1 MTTFTPAQMTSFTP
15 AASNHAHA
23 YRHSV
28 PTLAAI
34 GFLAYYVVVMC
45 HEVLGHG
52 VAFYMLGAH
61 HFVLTS
67 TSIDSSD
74 TLAAFAP
81 GTLGYRFI
89 CAAGSLSTILL
100 GVLLYPLLIL
110 VLRKRANITLRIFLW
125 LVVAVGIFHGFCY
138 IIYSGLAGV
147 GDWKEVI
154 AFWPHETFLRV
165 LEVVF
170 GTLICTGVVRFFAAL
185 FSTFPESLTRLALV
199 PYASA
204 TFIFCLAGLRIPHGR
219 YLMLISVL
227 PASLMGQAILLFVA
241 PVARRLRKESAP
253 EEVVPTSPT
262 ALFFAALFIVIIIL
276 TAPGVHFTMP

>member
-1 MTTFTPAQMTSFTP
+1 MTTFTPAQMTTSTP

-74 TLAAFAP
+74 TLPALAP

-100 GVLLYPLLIL
+100 GILLYPLLIL
-110 VLRKRANITLRIFLW
+110 AEDGRR
-125 LVVAVGIFHGFCY
+125 
-138 IIYSGLAGV
+138 
-147 GDWKEVI
+147 
-154 AFWPHETFLRV
+154 HE
-165 LEVVF
+165 
-170 GTLICTGVVRFFAAL
+170 
-185 FSTFPESLTRLALV
+185 
-199 PYASA
+199 
-204 TFIFCLAGLRIPHGR
+204 
-219 YLMLISVL
+219 
-227 PASLMGQAILLFVA
+227 
-241 PVARRLRKESAP
+241 
-253 EEVVPTSPT
+253 
-262 ALFFAALFIVIIIL
+262 
-276 TAPGVHFTMP
+276 

>member
-1 MTTFTPAQMTSFTP
+1 MTPLTPAQMTTSTP
-15 AASNHAHA
+15 AAGNHAHP

-52 VAFYMLGAH
+52 VAFRMLGAH

-74 TLAAFAP
+74 MLAAFAP
-81 GTLGYRFI
+81 GRLGYRFI
-89 CAAGSLSTILL
+89 NAAGSLSTILL
-100 GVLLYPLLIL
+100 GILLYPLLIL
-110 VLRKRANITLRIFLW
+110 AMRKRANITLRIFLW

-154 AFWPHETFLRV
+154 AFWPHQTFLRV
-165 LEVVF
+165 LEIVF

-199 PYASA
+199 PYAAA

-253 EEVVPTSPT
+253 EEVVPISPT
-262 ALFFAALFIVIIIL
+262 ALFFAALFIVIIFL
-276 TAPGVHFTMP
+276 TAPGVHFMMP

>member
-1 MTTFTPAQMTSFTP
+1 MTTFTPA
-15 AASNHAHA
+15 AGNHAHP

-34 GFLAYYVVVMC
+34 GFLAYYVVLMC

-52 VAFYMLGAH
+52 VAFRMLGAH

-81 GTLGYRFI
+81 ETLGYRFI
-89 CAAGSLSTILL
+89 NAAGSLSTILL
-100 GVLLYPLLIL
+100 GILLYPLLIL
-110 VLRKRANITLRIFLW
+110 AMRKRANITLRIFLW

-154 AFWPHETFLRV
+154 AFWPHQTLLRV
-165 LEVVF
+165 LEVIF
-170 GTLICTGVVRFFAAL
+170 GTLICIGVVRFFAAL
-185 FSTFPESLTRLALV
+185 FSTFPESLTLLALV

-204 TFIFCLAGLRIPHGR
+204 TFIFCLAGLRIPNGR

-253 EEVVPTSPT
+253 EEVVPTSAT
-262 ALFFAALFIVIIIL
+262 ALFLAALFMVIIFL
-276 TAPGVHFTMP
+276 TAPGIHFMMP

>member
-1 MTTFTPAQMTSFTP
+1 MTTFTPA
-15 AASNHAHA
+15 AGNHAHP

-34 GFLAYYVVVMC
+34 GFLAYYVVLMC

-52 VAFYMLGAH
+52 VAFRMLGAH

-81 GTLGYRFI
+81 ATLGYRFI
-89 CAAGSLSTILL
+89 NAAGSLSTILL
-100 GVLLYPLLIL
+100 GILLYPLLIL
-110 VLRKRANITLRIFLW
+110 AIRKRANITLRIFLW
-125 LVVAVGIFHGFCY
+125 LVVAGGIFHGFCY

-154 AFWPHETFLRV
+154 AFWPHQTLLRV

-170 GTLICTGVVRFFAAL
+170 GTLICIGVVRFFAAL
-185 FSTFPESLTRLALV
+185 FSTFPENLTLLALV

-204 TFIFCLAGLRIPHGR
+204 TLIFCLAGLRIPNGR

-253 EEVVPTSPT
+253 EEVVPTCAT
-262 ALFFAALFIVIIIL
+262 ALFFAALFIVIIFL
-276 TAPGVHFTMP
+276 TAPGIHFMMP

>member
-1 MTTFTPAQMTSFTP
+1 LTTFTPA
-15 AASNHAHA
+15 ADNHAHP

-34 GFLAYYVVVMC
+34 GFLAYYVVLMC

-52 VAFYMLGAH
+52 VAFRMLGAH

-81 GTLGYRFI
+81 ATLGYRFI
-89 CAAGSLSTILL
+89 NAAGSLSTILL
-100 GVLLYPLLIL
+100 GILLYPLLIL
-110 VLRKRANITLRIFLW
+110 AMRKRANITLRIFLW

-138 IIYSGLAGV
+138 FIYSGLAGV

-154 AFWPHETFLRV
+154 AFWPHQTLLRV

-170 GTLICTGVVRFFAAL
+170 GTLICIGVVRFFAAL
-185 FSTFPESLTRLALV
+185 FSTFPENLTLLALV

-204 TFIFCLAGLRIPHGR
+204 TLIFCLAGLRIPNGR

-227 PASLMGQAILLFVA
+227 PASLMGQAILVFVA

-253 EEVVPTSPT
+253 EEVVPTSAT
-262 ALFFAALFIVIIIL
+262 ALFFAALFIVIILL
-276 TAPGVHFTMP
+276 TAPGIHFMMP

>member
-1 MTTFTPAQMTSFTP
+1 MTTFTPA
-15 AASNHAHA
+15 ADNHAHP

-34 GFLAYYVVVMC
+34 GFLAYYVVTMC

-67 TSIDSSD
+67 TSMDSSD

-89 CAAGSLSTILL
+89 NAAGSLSTILF

-110 VLRKRANITLRIFLW
+110 ALRKRANITLRIFLW

-138 IIYSGLAGV
+138 IIFSGLAGV

-154 AFWPHETFLRV
+154 AFWPHQTLLRI

-170 GTLICTGVVRFFAAL
+170 GTLICTSVVRFFAAL
-185 FSTFPESLTRLALV
+185 FSTLPESLTRIALV

-204 TFIFCLAGLRIPHGR
+204 TLIDCLVGLRIPNGT

-227 PASLMGQAILLFVA
+227 PASLMGQAILLFVT

-262 ALFFAALFIVIIIL
+262 ALFFAALFMVIIFL
-276 TAPGVHFTMP
+276 TAPGVRFLMP

>member
-1 MTTFTPAQMTSFTP
+1 MTP
-15 AASNHAHA
+15 AAGNHAHPH
-23 YRHSV
+23 RHSV
-28 PTLAAI
+28 PTLAAL
-34 GFLAYYVVVMC
+34 GFLAYYVVMMC

-52 VAFYMLGAH
+52 VAFHMLGAH

-89 CAAGSLSTILL
+89 NAAGSLSTILL
-100 GVLLYPLLIL
+100 GILLYPFLIL
-110 VLRKRANITLRIFLW
+110 AMRKRANITLRIFLW

-154 AFWPHETFLRV
+154 AFWPHQTLLRV

-204 TFIFCLAGLRIPHGR
+204 TFIFCLAGLRIPNGR

-253 EEVVPTSPT
+253 EEVVPTSAT
-262 ALFFAALFIVIIIL
+262 ALFFAALFIVIIFL
-276 TAPGVHFTMP
+276 TAPGVHFMMP

>member
-1 MTTFTPAQMTSFTP
+1 MTTFTPVAG
-15 AASNHAHA
+15 NHAQP

-34 GFLAYYVVVMC
+34 GFLAYYVVLMC

-52 VAFYMLGAH
+52 VAFRALGAH

-81 GTLGYRFI
+81 ATLGYRFI
-89 CAAGSLSTILL
+89 NAAGSLSTILL
-100 GVLLYPLLIL
+100 GILLYPLLIL
-110 VLRKRANITLRIFLW
+110 AMRKRANITLRIFLW

-138 IIYSGLAGV
+138 FIYSGLAGV

-154 AFWPHETFLRV
+154 AFWPHQTLLRV

-170 GTLICTGVVRFFAAL
+170 GTLICIGVVRFFAAL
-185 FSTFPESLTRLALV
+185 FSTFPENLTLLALV

-204 TFIFCLAGLRIPHGR
+204 TFIFCLAGLRIPNGR

-227 PASLMGQAILLFVA
+227 PASLMGQAILVFVA

-253 EEVVPTSPT
+253 EEVVPTSAT
-262 ALFFAALFIVIIIL
+262 ALFFAALFIVIILL
-276 TAPGVHFTMP
+276 TAPGIHFMMP

>member
-1 MTTFTPAQMTSFTP
+1 MTPLTPAQMTTSTP
-15 AASNHAHA
+15 AAGNHAHP

-52 VAFYMLGAH
+52 VAFRMLGAH

-74 TLAAFAP
+74 MLAAFAP
-81 GTLGYRFI
+81 GRLGYRFI
-89 CAAGSLSTILL
+89 NAAGSLSTILL
-100 GVLLYPLLIL
+100 GILLYPLLIL
-110 VLRKRANITLRIFLW
+110 AMRKRANITLRIFLW

-154 AFWPHETFLRV
+154 AFWPHQTLLRV
-165 LEVVF
+165 LEIVF

-199 PYASA
+199 PYAAA
-204 TFIFCLAGLRIPHGR
+204 TFIFCLAGLRIPNGR

-253 EEVVPTSPT
+253 EEVVPISPT
-262 ALFFAALFIVIIIL
+262 ALFFAALFIVIIFL
-276 TAPGVHFTMP
+276 TAPGVHFMMP

>member
-1 MTTFTPAQMTSFTP
+1 MTTFTPA
-15 AASNHAHA
+15 ADNHAHP

-34 GFLAYYVVVMC
+34 GFLAYYVVLMC

-52 VAFYMLGAH
+52 VAFRMLGAH

-81 GTLGYRFI
+81 ATLGYRFI
-89 CAAGSLSTILL
+89 NAAGSLSTILL
-100 GVLLYPLLIL
+100 GILLYPLLIL
-110 VLRKRANITLRIFLW
+110 AMRKRANITLRIFLW

-138 IIYSGLAGV
+138 FIYSGLAGV

-154 AFWPHETFLRV
+154 AFWPHQTLLRV

-170 GTLICTGVVRFFAAL
+170 GTLICIGVVRFFAAL
-185 FSTFPESLTRLALV
+185 FSTFPENLTLLALV

-204 TFIFCLAGLRIPHGR
+204 TFIFCLAGLRIPNGK

-227 PASLMGQAILLFVA
+227 PASLMGQAILVFVA

-253 EEVVPTSPT
+253 EEVVPTSAT
-262 ALFFAALFIVIIIL
+262 ALFFAALFIVIILL
-276 TAPGVHFTMP
+276 TAPGIHFMMP

>member
-1 MTTFTPAQMTSFTP
+1 MTTFTPA
-15 AASNHAHA
+15 AGNHAHP

-34 GFLAYYVVVMC
+34 GFLAYYVVLMC

-52 VAFYMLGAH
+52 VAFRMLGAH

-81 GTLGYRFI
+81 ETLGYRFI
-89 CAAGSLSTILL
+89 NAAGSLSTILL
-100 GVLLYPLLIL
+100 GILLYPLLIL
-110 VLRKRANITLRIFLW
+110 AMRKRTNITLRIFLW

-154 AFWPHETFLRV
+154 AFWPHQTLLRV

-170 GTLICTGVVRFFAAL
+170 GTLICIGVVRFFAAL
-185 FSTFPESLTRLALV
+185 FSTFPESLTLLALV

-204 TFIFCLAGLRIPHGR
+204 TFIFCLAGLRIPNGR

-241 PVARRLRKESAP
+241 PVARRLRKVSAP
-253 EEVVPTSPT
+253 EEVVPTSAT
-262 ALFFAALFIVIIIL
+262 ALFFAALFIVIIFL
-276 TAPGVHFTMP
+276 TAPGIHLVMP

>member
-1 MTTFTPAQMTSFTP
+1 MTTSTPVAG
-15 AASNHAHA
+15 NHTHA

-34 GFLAYYVVVMC
+34 GFLAYYVVMMC

-67 TSIDSSD
+67 TSVDSSD
-74 TLAAFAP
+74 TLASFAP
-81 GTLGYRFI
+81 GTLGCRFI
-89 CAAGSLSTILL
+89 YAAGSLSTILL
-100 GVLLYPLLIL
+100 GILLYPLLIL

-154 AFWPHETFLRV
+154 AFWPHQTLLRV

-170 GTLICTGVVRFFAAL
+170 GTLICTGVVRIFAAL
-185 FSTFPESLTRLALV
+185 FSTFPESLTRIALV

-204 TFIFCLAGLRIPHGR
+204 TFIFSLAGLRIPHGT

-227 PASLMGQAILLFVA
+227 PASLMGQAILLFVT
-241 PVARRLRKESAP
+241 PVARRFRKELAP
-253 EEVVPTSPT
+253 EEIVPTSPT
-262 ALFFAALFIVIIIL
+262 ALLFAALFIVIIFL
-276 TAPGVHFTMP
+276 TAPGVHFMMP

>member
-1 MTTFTPAQMTSFTP
+1 LTTFTPADGNNARS
-15 AASNHAHA
+15 

-28 PTLAAI
+28 PTLAAL
-34 GFLAYYVVVMC
+34 GFLAYYVVLMC

-52 VAFYMLGAH
+52 VAFRMLGAH

-81 GTLGYRFI
+81 ATLGYRFI
-89 CAAGSLSTILL
+89 NAAGSLSTILL
-100 GVLLYPLLIL
+100 GILLYPLLIL
-110 VLRKRANITLRIFLW
+110 AMRKRANITLRIFLW

-138 IIYSGLAGV
+138 FIYSGLAGV

-154 AFWPHETFLRV
+154 AFWPHQTLLRV

-170 GTLICTGVVRFFAAL
+170 GTLICIGVVRFFAAL
-185 FSTFPESLTRLALV
+185 FSTFPENLTLLALV

-204 TFIFCLAGLRIPHGR
+204 TFIFCLAGLRIPNGR

-253 EEVVPTSPT
+253 EEVVPTSAT
-262 ALFFAALFIVIIIL
+262 ALFFAALFIVIIFL
-276 TAPGVHFTMP
+276 TAPGIHFMMP

>member
-1 MTTFTPAQMTSFTP
+1 MTALTTV
-15 AASNHAHA
+15 ASNHAHA
-23 YRHSV
+23 HKHSV
-28 PTLAAI
+28 PTLSSI

-61 HFVLTS
+61 HFILTS
-67 TSIDSSD
+67 TSINTTD

-100 GVLLYPLLIL
+100 GILLYPLLTL

-125 LVVAVGIFHGFCY
+125 LVVAVSIFHGFCY

-147 GDWKEVI
+147 ADWQEVI
-154 AFWPHETFLRV
+154 AFLPHQTFLRV

-170 GTLICTGVVRFFAAL
+170 GTLVCIGVVRFFAAL
-185 FSTFPESLTRLALV
+185 FSTFPESLTRIALV

-204 TFIFCLAGLRIPHGR
+204 AFIFCLAGLRIPNGA

-227 PASLMGQAILLFVA
+227 PASLMGQAILLFVT
-241 PVARRLRKESAP
+241 PVARRLRKELAP

-262 ALFFAALFIVIIIL
+262 ALFLAALFIVIIFL
-276 TAPGVHFTMP
+276 TAPGVHFMMP

>member
-1 MTTFTPAQMTSFTP
+1 MTTFTPA
-15 AASNHAHA
+15 AGNHAHP

-34 GFLAYYVVVMC
+34 GFLAYYVVLMC

-52 VAFYMLGAH
+52 VAFRMLGAH

-81 GTLGYRFI
+81 QTLGYRFI
-89 CAAGSLSTILL
+89 NAAGSLSTILL
-100 GVLLYPLLIL
+100 GILLYPFLIL
-110 VLRKRANITLRIFLW
+110 ARRRRANITLRIFLW

-154 AFWPHETFLRV
+154 AFWPHQTLLRV

-170 GTLICTGVVRFFAAL
+170 GTLICIGVVRFFAVL
-185 FSTFPESLTRLALV
+185 FSTFPENLTLLALV

-204 TFIFCLAGLRIPHGR
+204 TFIFCLAGLRIPNGR

-253 EEVVPTSPT
+253 EEVVPTSAT
-262 ALFFAALFIVIIIL
+262 ALCFAALFIVIIFL
-276 TAPGVHFTMP
+276 TAPGVHFMMP

>member
-1 MTTFTPAQMTSFTP
+1 MTPLTPAQMTTSTP
-15 AASNHAHA
+15 AAGNHAHP

-52 VAFYMLGAH
+52 VAFRMLGAH

-74 TLAAFAP
+74 MLAAFAP
-81 GTLGYRFI
+81 GRLGYRFI
-89 CAAGSLSTILL
+89 NAAGSLSTILL
-100 GVLLYPLLIL
+100 GILLYPLLIL
-110 VLRKRANITLRIFLW
+110 AMRKRANITLRIFLW

-154 AFWPHETFLRV
+154 AFWPHQTFLRV
-165 LEVVF
+165 LEIVF

-199 PYASA
+199 PYAAA
-204 TFIFCLAGLRIPHGR
+204 TFIFCLAGLRIPNGR

-253 EEVVPTSPT
+253 EEVVPISPT
-262 ALFFAALFIVIIIL
+262 ALFFAALFIVIIFL
-276 TAPGVHFTMP
+276 TAPGVHFMMP

>member
-1 MTTFTPAQMTSFTP
+1 MTTFTPAQMTTFTP

-34 GFLAYYVVVMC
+34 GFLAYYVVTMC

-52 VAFYMLGAH
+52 VAFRMLGAH

-81 GTLGYRFI
+81 ATLGYRFI

-110 VLRKRANITLRIFLW
+110 AMRKRANITLRIFLW

-154 AFWPHETFLRV
+154 AFWPHQTFLRV

-170 GTLICTGVVRFFAAL
+170 GILICTRVVRFFAAL

-262 ALFFAALFIVIIIL
+262 ALFFAALFIVIIFL
-276 TAPGVHFTMP
+276 TAPGVHFMMP

>member
-1 MTTFTPAQMTSFTP
+1 MTTFTPAQITTFTP
-15 AASNHAHA
+15 AAGKHAHA

-34 GFLAYYVVVMC
+34 GFLAYFVVTMC

-67 TSIDSSD
+67 TTMDSSD
-74 TLAAFAP
+74 TLPALAP

-100 GVLLYPLLIL
+100 GILLYPLLIL
-110 VLRKRANITLRIFLW
+110 ALRKRANITFRIFLC

-154 AFWPHETFLRV
+154 AFWPHQTLLRV
-165 LEVVF
+165 LDVVF
-170 GTLICTGVVRFFAAL
+170 GTMICTGVVRFFAAL
-185 FSTFPESLTRLALV
+185 FSTFPESLARLALV

-204 TFIFCLAGLRIPHGR
+204 TF
-219 YLMLISVL
+219 
-227 PASLMGQAILLFVA
+227 
-241 PVARRLRKESAP
+241 
-253 EEVVPTSPT
+253 
-262 ALFFAALFIVIIIL
+262 
-276 TAPGVHFTMP
+276 

>member
-1 MTTFTPAQMTSFTP
+1 MTTFTRVAGK
-15 AASNHAHA
+15 HARR

-34 GFLAYYVVVMC
+34 GFLAYYVVTMC

-52 VAFYMLGAH
+52 VAFRMLGAH

-81 GTLGYRFI
+81 ATLGYRFI
-89 CAAGSLSTILL
+89 NAAGSLSTILL
-100 GVLLYPLLIL
+100 GILLYPLL
-110 VLRKRANITLRIFLW
+110 VLAMRKRANITLRIFLW

-154 AFWPHETFLRV
+154 AFWPHQTLLRV

-185 FSTFPESLTRLALV
+185 FSTFPESLTLLALV

-204 TFIFCLAGLRIPHGR
+204 TLIFCIAGLRIPNGR

-253 EEVVPTSPT
+253 EEVVPTSAT
-262 ALFFAALFIVIIIL
+262 ALFFAALFIVIIFL
-276 TAPGVHFTMP
+276 TAPGIHFMMP

>member
-1 MTTFTPAQMTSFTP
+1 MTTFTPAQITTFTP
-15 AASNHAHA
+15 AARNHAHA
-23 YRHSV
+23 DRHSV

-34 GFLAYYVVVMC
+34 GFLAYYVVTMC

-67 TSIDSSD
+67 TSMDSSD
-74 TLAAFAP
+74 TLPALAP

-100 GVLLYPLLIL
+100 GILLYPLLIL
-110 VLRKRANITLRIFLW
+110 ALRKQANITLRIFLW
-125 LVVAVGIFHGFCY
+125 LLVAVSIFHGFCY

-154 AFWPHETFLRV
+154 AFWPHQTFLRV

-227 PASLMGQAILLFVA
+227 PASLMGQAILLFVV
-241 PVARRLRKESAP
+241 PVARRLRK
-253 EEVVPTSPT
+253 
-262 ALFFAALFIVIIIL
+262 
-276 TAPGVHFTMP
+276 

>member
-1 MTTFTPAQMTSFTP
+1 MTTFTPAQMTTFTP
-15 AASNHAHA
+15 AAGNHARA
-23 YRHSV
+23 YKHSV
-28 PTLAAI
+28 PTLAAV
-34 GFLAYYVVVMC
+34 GFLAYYVVMMC

-61 HFVLTS
+61 HFLLTS

-74 TLAAFAP
+74 TLAAFTP

-89 CAAGSLSTILL
+89 CAAGSLATILL
-100 GVLLYPLLIL
+100 GILLYPLLIFA
-110 VLRKRANITLRIFLW
+110 LRKRAAITLRIFLW

-147 GDWKEVI
+147 GDWKDVI
-154 AFWPHETFLRV
+154 AFWPHQTFLRI

-170 GTLICTGVVRFFAAL
+170 GTLICTGVVRLFAAL
-185 FSTFPESLTRLALV
+185 FSTFPESLTRIALV
-199 PYASA
+199 PYTSA
-204 TFIFCLAGLRIPHGR
+204 TFIFCLAGLRIPNGT

-227 PASLMGQAILLFVA
+227 PASLMGQAILLFVT

-253 EEVVPTSPT
+253 GEVVPTSPT
-262 ALFFAALFIVIIIL
+262 ALFFAALFVVIIFL
-276 TAPGVHFTMP
+276 TAPGVHFMMP

>member
-1 MTTFTPAQMTSFTP
+1 MTTFTSAQMTTFTPVAG
-15 AASNHAHA
+15 NHVHS

-34 GFLAYYVVVMC
+34 GFLAYYVVLMC

-52 VAFYMLGAH
+52 VAFRMLGAH

-89 CAAGSLSTILL
+89 NAAGSLSTILF

-110 VLRKRANITLRIFLW
+110 ALRKRANITLRIFLW

-138 IIYSGLAGV
+138 IIFSGLAGV

-154 AFWPHETFLRV
+154 AFWPHQTLLRI

-170 GTLICTGVVRFFAAL
+170 GTLICTSVVRFFAAL
-185 FSTFPESLTRLALV
+185 FSTLPESLTRIALV

-204 TFIFCLAGLRIPHGR
+204 TLIDCLVGLRIPNGT

-227 PASLMGQAILLFVA
+227 PASLMGQAILLFVT

-253 EEVVPTSPT
+253 EEVVPTSAT
-262 ALFFAALFIVIIIL
+262 ALCFAALFIVIIFL
-276 TAPGVHFTMP
+276 TAPGVHFMMP

>member
-1 MTTFTPAQMTSFTP
+1 MTTFTPA
-15 AASNHAHA
+15 ADNHAHP

-34 GFLAYYVVVMC
+34 GFLAYYVVLMC

-52 VAFYMLGAH
+52 VAFRMLGAH

-81 GTLGYRFI
+81 ATLGYRFI
-89 CAAGSLSTILL
+89 NAAGSLSTILL
-100 GVLLYPLLIL
+100 GILLYPLLIL
-110 VLRKRANITLRIFLW
+110 AMRKRANITLRIFLW

-138 IIYSGLAGV
+138 FIYSGLAGV

-154 AFWPHETFLRV
+154 AFWPHQTLLRV

-170 GTLICTGVVRFFAAL
+170 GTLICIGVVRFFAAL
-185 FSTFPESLTRLALV
+185 FSTFPENLTLLALV

-227 PASLMGQAILLFVA
+227 PASLMGQAILVFVA

-253 EEVVPTSPT
+253 EEVVPTSAT
-262 ALFFAALFIVIIIL
+262 ALFFAALFIVIILL
-276 TAPGVHFTMP
+276 TAPGIHFMMP